1 MTALR
6 LLQAYPDSLQQQ
18 VQKIIEGPGLAAWL
32 QSRHPEPH
40 GIRTDKAL
48 YEFVLDLKNEFLR
61 QAECHSTRLGH
72 AHHHVTHSRQ
82 QT

>member
-61 QAECHSTRLGH
+61 QAEPVNK
-72 AHHHVTHSRQ
+72 VTFDS
-82 QT
+82 